1 MQNSKAGT
9 LLESTHWD
17 GARRLWLVL
26 IKRKKLDFY
35 AQTSKQGG
43 DPTVPELLQNL
54 LPIATP
60 KSSRSDANP
69 KQLNIPYR
77 LLLQRPGI

>member
-1 MQNSKAGT
+1 MACP
-9 LLESTHWD
+9 H
-17 GARRLWLVL
+17 
-26 IKRKKLDFY
+26 KKEELDFY

-60 KSSRSDANP
+60 KSSRSDANSR
-69 KQLNIPYR
+69 QLNIPYR
-77 LLLQRPGI
+77 LLLQRPGV